1 MISKDNPIHRLR
13 EIEETRARLLLK
25 LAPAYAAVEL
35 LAILCG
41 KSARTAPLYHCSVCG
56 KPPAI
61 LGVLPFTKKE
71 EEFLAARKAV
81 KVMA

>member
-1 MISKDNPIHRLR
+1 M
-13 EIEETRARLLLK
+13 RAFGGMNYVP
-25 LAPAYAAVEL
+25 PACSHHL
-35 LAILCG
+35 SCG
-41 KSARTAPLYHCSVCG
+41 KSARTAPLYHCSACG

-71 EEFLAARKAV
+71 EEFLATRDLARKAV